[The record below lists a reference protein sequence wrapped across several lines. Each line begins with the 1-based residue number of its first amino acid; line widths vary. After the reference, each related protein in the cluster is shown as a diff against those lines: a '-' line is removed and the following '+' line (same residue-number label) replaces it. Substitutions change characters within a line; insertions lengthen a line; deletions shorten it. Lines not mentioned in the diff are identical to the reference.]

1 VDMTRAA
8 GGEVV
13 EGGGARR
20 VTVLGATGSIGRATL
35 DLIAAAPEGRY
46 DVQALVANGNAAALA
61 EAARRVR
68 ARLAVVADE
77 AALPALREALAGTG
91 IATAAGAEAVVEAA
105 TMPSDWTMA
114 GIVGAAGLAP
124 TLAAVAQG
132 GIVAIANKE
141 CLVCAGA
148 ALMARAEAAG
158 TVLLPVDSEHN
169 AIFQASDSAGREGIE
184 RIVLTASGGPFWGWS
199 LAEMS
204 RATAAQAVAHPVWRM
219 GAKISVDSATM
230 MNKGLEVIEAAHL
243 FRLPEERIGVLVH
256 RQALVHGLVY
266 YADGSVIATLA
277 PPDMHTPIAHTLGW
291 PRRIGLAMPRLDLAA
306 AGSLTFEA
314 PDETRFPALGL
325 ARAALRAGGTAPAV
339 LNAANEVAVRLFLDG
354 RIGFLSIAGLI
365 EAVLARAGTSAA
377 EDLDTVLAADR
388 DARRIAGEEVRSFA

>member
-1 VDMTRAA
+1 MDLTGAA
-8 GGEVV
+8 LRDAGRCSP
-13 EGGGARR
+13 RR

-35 DLIAAAPEGRY
+35 DLIAAAPEGSF
-46 DVQALVANGNAAALA
+46 DVQALVASGNAAALA

-77 AALPALREALAGTG
+77 RALPELRAALAGTG
-91 IATAAGAEAVVEAA
+91 IATAAGAAAVVEAA
-105 TMPSDWTMA
+105 SMPTDWTMA

-148 ALMARAEAAG
+148 ALMARARAAG

-169 AIFQASDSAGREGIE
+169 AIFQAIDGGGLEGIE
-184 RIVLTASGGPFWGWS
+184 SIVLTASGGPFWGWS
-199 LAEMS
+199 IAQMAEAS
-204 RATAAQAVAHPVWRM
+204 PAQAVAHPVWRM

-230 MNKGLEVIEAAHL
+230 MNKGLEIIEAAHL
-243 FRLPEERIGVLVH
+243 FSLPDDRIDVLVH

-266 YADGSVIATLA
+266 YADRSVVATLA
-277 PPDMHTPIAHTLGW
+277 PPDMHTPIAHTLAW
-291 PRRIGLAMPRLDLAA
+291 PRRMAVSLPKLDLAA
-306 AGSLTFEA
+306 AGSLSFER
-314 PDETRFPALGL
+314 PDPARFPALGL

-354 RIGFLSIAGLI
+354 RIGFLSIAALI
-365 EAVLARAGTSAA
+365 EAVLGRVTATAA
-377 EDLDTVLAADR
+377 EDLEAVLAADAE
-388 DARRIAGEEVRSFA
+388 ARQVAEEETRSLA

>member
-1 VDMTRAA
+1 MDLTGAA
-8 GGEVV
+8 LRDAGRCSP
-13 EGGGARR
+13 RR

-35 DLIAAAPEGRY
+35 DLIAAAPEGSF

-77 AALPALREALAGTG
+77 RALPELRAALAGTG
-91 IATAAGAEAVVEAA
+91 IATAAGAAAVVEAA
-105 TMPSDWTMA
+105 SMPTDWTMA

-132 GIVAIANKE
+132 GIVAIANTE

-148 ALMARAEAAG
+148 ALMARARAAG

-169 AIFQASDSAGREGIE
+169 AIFQAIDGGGLEGIE
-184 RIVLTASGGPFWGWS
+184 SIVLTASGGPFWGWS
-199 LAEMS
+199 IAQMAEAS
-204 RATAAQAVAHPVWRM
+204 PAQAVAHPVWRM

-230 MNKGLEVIEAAHL
+230 MNKGLEIIEAAHL
-243 FRLPEERIGVLVH
+243 FSLPDDRIDVLVH

-266 YADGSVIATLA
+266 YADRSVVATLA
-277 PPDMHTPIAHTLGW
+277 PPDMHTPIAHTLAW
-291 PRRIGLAMPRLDLAA
+291 PRRMAVSLPKLDLAA
-306 AGSLTFEA
+306 AGSLSFER
-314 PDETRFPALGL
+314 PDPARFPALGL

-354 RIGFLSIAGLI
+354 RIGFLSIAALI
-365 EAVLARAGTSAA
+365 EAVLGRVTATAA
-377 EDLDTVLAADR
+377 EDLEAVLAADAE
-388 DARRIAGEEVRSFA
+388 ARQVAEEETRSLA

>member
-1 VDMTRAA
+1 VDLTGAA
-8 GGEVV
+8 LRDAGRCSP
-13 EGGGARR
+13 RR

-35 DLIAAAPEGRY
+35 DLIAAAPEGSF

-77 AALPALREALAGTG
+77 RALPELRAALAGTG
-91 IATAAGAEAVVEAA
+91 IATAAGAAAVVEAA
-105 TMPSDWTMA
+105 SMPTDWTMA

-148 ALMARAEAAG
+148 ALMARARAAG

-169 AIFQASDSAGREGIE
+169 AIFQAIDGGGLEGIE
-184 RIVLTASGGPFWGWS
+184 SIVLTASGGPFWGWS
-199 LAEMS
+199 IAQMAEAS
-204 RATAAQAVAHPVWRM
+204 PAQAVAHPVWRM

-230 MNKGLEVIEAAHL
+230 MNKGLEIIEAAHL
-243 FRLPEERIGVLVH
+243 FSLPDDRIDVLVH

-266 YADGSVIATLA
+266 YADRSVVATLA
-277 PPDMHTPIAHTLGW
+277 PPDMHTPIAHTLAW
-291 PRRIGLAMPRLDLAA
+291 PRRMAVSLPKLDLAA
-306 AGSLTFEA
+306 AGSLSFER
-314 PDETRFPALGL
+314 PDPARFPALGL

-354 RIGFLSIAGLI
+354 RIGFLSIAALI
-365 EAVLARAGTSAA
+365 EAVLGRVTATAA
-377 EDLDTVLAADR
+377 EDLEAVLAADAE
-388 DARRIAGEEVRSFA
+388 ARQVAEEETRSLA

>member
-1 VDMTRAA
+1 MDLTGAA
-8 GGEVV
+8 LRDAGRCSP
-13 EGGGARR
+13 RR

-35 DLIAAAPEGRY
+35 DLIAAAPEGSF

-77 AALPALREALAGTG
+77 RALPELRAALAGTG
-91 IATAAGAEAVVEAA
+91 IATAAGAAAVVEAA
-105 TMPSDWTMA
+105 SMPTDWTMA

-148 ALMARAEAAG
+148 ALMARARAAG

-169 AIFQASDSAGREGIE
+169 AIFQAIDGGGLESIE
-184 RIVLTASGGPFWGWS
+184 SIVLTASGGPFWGWS
-199 LAEMS
+199 IAQMAEAS
-204 RATAAQAVAHPVWRM
+204 PAQAVAHPVWRM

-230 MNKGLEVIEAAHL
+230 MNKGLEIIEAAHL
-243 FRLPEERIGVLVH
+243 FSLPDDRIDVLVH

-266 YADGSVIATLA
+266 YADRSVVATLA
-277 PPDMHTPIAHTLGW
+277 PPDMHTPIAHTLAW
-291 PRRIGLAMPRLDLAA
+291 PRRMAVSLPKLDLAA
-306 AGSLTFEA
+306 AGSLSFER
-314 PDETRFPALGL
+314 PDPARFPALGL

-354 RIGFLSIAGLI
+354 RIGFLSIAALI
-365 EAVLARAGTSAA
+365 EAVLGRVTATAA
-377 EDLDTVLAADR
+377 EDLEAVLAADAE
-388 DARRIAGEEVRSFA
+388 ARQVAEEETRSLA

>member
-1 VDMTRAA
+1 MDLTGAA
-8 GGEVV
+8 LRDAGRCSP
-13 EGGGARR
+13 RR

-35 DLIAAAPEGRY
+35 DLIAAAPEGSF

-77 AALPALREALAGTG
+77 RALPELRAALAGTG
-91 IATAAGAEAVVEAA
+91 IATAAGAAAVVEAA
-105 TMPSDWTMA
+105 SMPTDWTMA

-148 ALMARAEAAG
+148 ALMARARAAG

-169 AIFQASDSAGREGIE
+169 AIFQAIDGGGLEGIE
-184 RIVLTASGGPFWGWS
+184 SIVLTASGGPFWGWS
-199 LAEMS
+199 IAQMAEAS
-204 RATAAQAVAHPVWRM
+204 PAQAVAHPVWRM

-230 MNKGLEVIEAAHL
+230 MNKGLEIIEAAHL
-243 FRLPEERIGVLVH
+243 FSLPDDRIDVLVH

-266 YADGSVIATLA
+266 YADRSVVATLA
-277 PPDMHTPIAHTLGW
+277 PPDMHTPIAHTLAW
-291 PRRIGLAMPRLDLAA
+291 PRRMAVSLPKLDLAA
-306 AGSLTFEA
+306 AGSLSFER
-314 PDETRFPALGL
+314 PDPARFPALGL

-354 RIGFLSIAGLI
+354 RIGFLSIAALI
-365 EAVLARAGTSAA
+365 EAVLGRVTATAA
-377 EDLDTVLAADR
+377 EDLEAVLAADAE
-388 DARRIAGEEVRSFA
+388 ARQVAEEETRSLA

>member
-1 VDMTRAA
+1 VDLTGAA
-8 GGEVV
+8 LRDAGRCSP
-13 EGGGARR
+13 RR

-35 DLIAAAPEGRY
+35 DLIAAAPEGSF
-46 DVQALVANGNAAALA
+46 DVQALVASGNAAALA

-77 AALPALREALAGTG
+77 RALPELRAALAGTG
-91 IATAAGAEAVVEAA
+91 IATAAGAAAVVEAA
-105 TMPSDWTMA
+105 SMPTDWTMA

-148 ALMARAEAAG
+148 ALMARARAAG

-169 AIFQASDSAGREGIE
+169 AIFQAIDGGGLESIE
-184 RIVLTASGGPFWGWS
+184 SIVLTASGGPFWGWS
-199 LAEMS
+199 IAQMAEAS
-204 RATAAQAVAHPVWRM
+204 PAQAVAHPVWRM

-230 MNKGLEVIEAAHL
+230 MNKGLEIIEAAHL
-243 FRLPEERIGVLVH
+243 FSLPDDRIDVLVH

-266 YADGSVIATLA
+266 YADRSVVATLA
-277 PPDMHTPIAHTLGW
+277 PPDMHTPIAHTLAW
-291 PRRIGLAMPRLDLAA
+291 PRRMAVSLPKLDLAA
-306 AGSLTFEA
+306 AGSLSFER
-314 PDETRFPALGL
+314 PDPARFPALGL

-354 RIGFLSIAGLI
+354 RIGFLSIAALI
-365 EAVLARAGTSAA
+365 EAVLGRVTATAA
-377 EDLDTVLAADR
+377 EDLEAVLAADAE
-388 DARRIAGEEVRSFA
+388 ARQVAEEETRSLA